1 MASIIFLI
9 TIILLYSTSDAFSTT
24 RGIVQ
29 SSKIRDASSS
39 RLFVF
44 DVPSS
49 TLDQRFDIEQSSSRS
64 AGTQQIIDN
73 ILDECTR
80 YSARRPIMVQ
90 FDPEAKL
97 IWRHWRG
104 TVIAETW
111 KSAAWHA
118 LWAVAVYIVLQKYP
132 FITKWFKGFSTI
144 WGELLAVVSDCCL
157 YGYEWG
163 IEAYFILIFTSY
175 AHILR
180 LDNFHINILCE

>member
-1 MASIIFLI
+1 MATIFLI
-9 TIILLYSTSDAFSTT
+9 TILFSISDAFSTT

-29 SSKIRDASSS
+29 RQSSDIRDTGSS

-90 FDPEAKL
+90 FDPEAKS

-118 LWAVAVYIVLQKYP
+118 LWAVAVYVVLQKYP
-132 FITKWFKGFSTI
+132 FITKWFKGFNTI
-144 WGELLAVVSDCCL
+144 WGELLAVVS
-157 YGYEWG
+157 E
-163 IEAYFILIFTSY
+163 
-175 AHILR
+175 
-180 LDNFHINILCE
+180 